1 MPSRLRVE
9 VQDAHGEVVH
19 VDVRARSDT
28 VWARVEAGPEVAQ
41 LVRTQAAALHRALGE
56 QGLTLVG
63 LDVGTL
69 PQGSGGAQPQPE
81 QAPAWRPRATRR
93 VAAPARTGGAVDY
106 VV

>member
-1 MPSRLRVE
+1 M
-9 VQDAHGEVVH
+9 QDAHGEMVQ
-19 VDVRARSDT
+19 VDVRARSDA
-28 VWARVEAGPEVAQ
+28 VWARVDAGPDVAQ

-69 PQGSGGAQPQPE
+69 PQGSGGPQPQPE
-81 QAPAWRPRATRR
+81 QAPVWRRTARKT
-93 VAAPARTGGAVDY
+93 VAPARTGGAVDY